1 MGHRQRRASSSRW
14 PACRDWPKASAAVGL
29 AFIRNGSPCLGR
41 RSLLDSEANGGIAT
55 VYAAT
60 LRDAQGAGRLSVGIM
75 AKISKSLTSRGL
87 GHVPFDPAHLPT
99 GQWDLVR
106 VFNRAS
112 PVGEVI
118 VAAHEPG
125 DNGDNVLRE
134 AVNGD
139 AREVLERVRDLVCRD

>member
-1 MGHRQRRASSSRW
+1 
-14 PACRDWPKASAAVGL
+14 
-29 AFIRNGSPCLGR
+29 
-41 RSLLDSEANGGIAT
+41 
-55 VYAAT
+55 
-60 LRDAQGAGRLSVGIM
+60 M
-75 AKISKSLTSRGL
+75 AKISKSLASRGL

-118 VAAHEPG
+118 AAAHEPG
-125 DNGDNVLRE
+125 EDGDEGLRE

-139 AREVLERVRDLVCRD
+139 ARELLETVHDLVCRD